1 MSEASSKFLSR
12 PILTA
17 GIVVALF
24 YALPAWF
31 FLPDSSWLENLYWA
45 EQARPGELILHP
57 AWAGALAGR
66 GLAGIYGSVFGA
78 ALAETLLALT
88 VVLFLL
94 LLAAGVCRVAPLLSR
109 PARVGLL
116 LLFVGVS
123 GWGAFQ
129 TYRTVTGRVLEE
141 QVRLPVD
148 IVAVLNEKS
157 AGGGVFANPSAAR
170 VLAAFSP
177 GLKTSRWT
185 GTEAGIASGGGEAWR
200 KLDSENSFR
209 AVVLSG
215 RAEEFRPL
223 LDFLTASPVW
233 TPALVDAHGIVF
245 LRRNPASALAGRG
258 SFPEAAPS
266 APEGMSARARGVW
279 LARQAVYF
287 AAGGENSAARGRLEE
302 AARLAPDSAPVA
314 ALRASFLAE
323 RGQFPEA
330 AGEARRA
337 LAIAPGYVPALQ
349 ALVQCEIAM
358 ARPSSAWE
366 AALKLEAAAP
376 DDVYSLYLCARAA
389 NAAKITHE
397 ESRLLE
403 RAILLAGRRG
413 IPDGAFRIYLGQ
425 AYARQGFARQALA
438 EWDAALAGESLSGE
452 QIESLRELREALN
465 ESHGGE
471 Q

>member
-1 MSEASSKFLSR
+1 MSGTPAKFLSGL
-12 PILTA
+12 ILPA
-17 GIVVALF
+17 GIVAALLH
-24 YALPAWF
+24 ALPAWF
-31 FLPDSSWLENLYWA
+31 FLPDSAWLESLFRA

-78 ALAETLLALT
+78 ALAETLLALIAAL
-88 VVLFLL
+88 VLL
-94 LLAAGVCRVAPLLSR
+94 LLAAGVCRIAPSLAR

-116 LLFVGVS
+116 LLFAGVS

-129 TYRTVTGRVLEE
+129 TYRIVSGRVLEE

-148 IVAVLNEKS
+148 IAALLLEKS
-157 AGGGVFANPSAAR
+157 AEGRVFANPSAAR
-170 VLAAFSP
+170 ALAVFSP

-215 RAEEFRPL
+215 RAGEFRPL
-223 LDFLTASPVW
+223 LEFLTASPVW
-233 TPALVDAHGIVF
+233 TPALVDAHGVVF
-245 LRRNPASALAGRG
+245 LRRDPAGAGRG
-258 SFPEAAPS
+258 TFPDAAPS
-266 APEGMSARARGVW
+266 APEGMSARASGLW
-279 LARQAVYF
+279 LARQAVYL
-287 AAGGENSAARGRLEE
+287 AAGGENSAARRRMEE
-302 AARLAPDSAPVA
+302 AVRLSPDSAPVA
-314 ALRASFLAE
+314 ALRASFFAE

-425 AYARQGFARQALA
+425 ARARRGFARQALA
-438 EWDAALAGESLSGE
+438 EWDAALAGESLSIE

-465 ESHGGE
+465 ESHDGE

>member
-1 MSEASSKFLSR
+1 MSETSPKFLSGL
-12 PILTA
+12 ILPA
-17 GIVVALF
+17 GIVAALLHV
-24 YALPAWF
+24 LPAWF

-57 AWAGALAGR
+57 VWAGALAGR

-78 ALAETLLALT
+78 ALAQTLLALI
-88 VVLFLL
+88 VALFLL
-94 LLAAGVCRVAPLLSR
+94 ALAAGICRVAPFLAR

-116 LLFVGVS
+116 LLFTGVS
-123 GWGAFQ
+123 GWGAYQ
-129 TYRTVTGRVLEE
+129 TYRTISGRLLEE

-148 IVAVLNEKS
+148 IVELLDKNS

-170 VLAAFSP
+170 ALAVYSP
-177 GLKTSRWT
+177 EIQTSRWT
-185 GTEAGIASGGGEAWR
+185 GTDAGLASGGGEAWR

-215 RAEEFRPL
+215 SAEEFRPL
-223 LDFLTASPVW
+223 LDFLNASPVW
-233 TPALVDAHGIVF
+233 SPSLVDAHGVVF
-245 LRRNPASALAGRG
+245 LRRNPASALAGRS
-258 SFPEAAPS
+258 SFPDAAPS
-266 APEGMSARARGVW
+266 APEGMSARARGLW
-279 LARQAVYF
+279 LARQAVYL
-287 AAGGENSAARGRLEE
+287 AAGGENSAARRRLEE

-330 AGEARRA
+330 SGESRRA
-337 LAIAPGYVPALQ
+337 LSIAPGYVPALQ

-366 AALKLEAAAP
+366 AALQLEAAAP

-397 ESRLLE
+397 ESRLLQ
-403 RAILLAGRRG
+403 RAIRLAGRQG

-438 EWDAALAGESLSGE
+438 EWDAALAGESLSSE